1 MVKILVVDDE
11 TELQPLMQLRFRRKI
26 QAGDYTFLFA
36 TSGHEALSIIKDQPE
51 IDLVLLDINMPDIN
65 GLALLGQLSELL
77 PTARTVMVSA
87 YGDLSNIRTAMNR
100 GAFDFVLKPI
110 NFQDLE
116 LTIDKTARYVSQL
129 RHSARMEAIA
139 KLKAR
144 FFDNITH
151 EFRTPLTL
159 MLAPAER
166 QLQSSAISDATRQ
179 DLLIIEKNAYHL
191 LRLINQLLELSK
203 LEAGELAVTES
214 SGNLGAFIGQLVESF
229 RVAAEH
235 KGILLS
241 LQKNNIDK
249 VFIFDKNK
257 WEHIVNNL
265 LSNALKFTKGG
276 GRIDVEAN
284 LSEATNLEL
293 RVTDTG
299 IGIAADKV
307 GHIFD
312 RFFQIDD
319 SQPWVYQGSGI
330 GLALVRELSNLLGGS
345 AEVESQP
352 GLGTSFRIRLPLKEY
367 NDTFAAPPETAQ
379 TSLHEPNSDFSGDQP
394 DVLEEQ
400 VIHTASPQASD
411 QIVLL
416 VEDNAELLE
425 FMRGSLNDKY
435 RVLVA
440 ENGRE
445 GLIIARRE
453 LPDVVISDVMMPEMD
468 GYELVNQLKN
478 DIQTSHIS
486 VILLTS
492 RDAQNSRMVGLT
504 AGADHYISKP
514 FHLSELELR
523 LQNLLNRQ
531 QKIREHF
538 QRNLSVTDT
547 SAADTSGV
555 DTSGVETEPADPF
568 IQRLH
573 NLIEHNLD
581 NNEFGPERLASEVA
595 MSIRTLTRKL
605 TTLTGVSPGR
615 LIRIHRLKKA
625 GEMLRSGVSISE
637 SAYAVGFD
645 NPSYFATAFKEYFQ
659 KTPTE
664 YVKETGIF

>member
-1 MVKILVVDDE
+1 MVNILVVDDE
-11 TELQPLMQLRFRRKI
+11 AQMQPLMQLRFRRKI
-26 QAGDYTFLFA
+26 QANQYAFLFA
-36 TSGHEALSIIKDQPE
+36 TSGREALSIIKNQPE
-51 IDLVLLDINMPDIN
+51 IDVVLLDINMPDIN

-77 PTARTVMVSA
+77 PSSRTVMVSA
-87 YGDLSNIRTAMNR
+87 YGDMSNIRTAMNR

-116 LTIDKTARYVSQL
+116 LTIDKTARHVGQL
-129 RHSARMEAIA
+129 RESIRTEAIA
-139 KLKAR
+139 NLKAR

-159 MLAPAER
+159 ILAPAER
-166 QLQSSAISDATRQ
+166 QLQSSALSDATRQ
-179 DLLIIEKNAYHL
+179 DLLTIERSAHHL
-191 LRLINQLLELSK
+191 LLLINQLLELSK
-203 LEAGELAVTES
+203 LEAGKLAIVES
-214 SGNLGAFIGQLVESF
+214 PGNVGSFIGQLVESF
-229 RVAAEH
+229 RTAAEH

-241 LQKNNIDK
+241 FQKNDIDK
-249 VFIFDKNK
+249 LFVFDKNK
-257 WEHIVNNL
+257 WEQIVNNL

-276 GRIDVEAN
+276 GNIDVEAN
-284 LSEATNLEL
+284 LSDSMNLNL
-293 RVTDTG
+293 SVNDTG
-299 IGIAADKV
+299 IGISKDKLDHV
-307 GHIFD
+307 FD
-312 RFFQIDD
+312 RFFQVDD
-319 SQPWVYQGSGI
+319 SQTRAYGGSGI

-352 GLGTSFRIRLPLKEY
+352 GMGTSFRIRLPLKKLNES
-367 NDTFAAPPETAQ
+367 FLPAPEMSQASVP
-379 TSLHEPNSDFSGDQP
+379 EPNLSFHGYQP
-394 DVLEEQ
+394 GVMETDVL
-400 VIHTASPQASD
+400 HTASLETDDP
-411 QIVLL
+411 IVLL

-425 FMRGSLNDKY
+425 FMRGSLKDKY

-478 DIQTSHIS
+478 DAQTSHIS

-531 QKIREHF
+531 QKIRDHF
-538 QRNLSVTDT
+538 QRRLSLTDT
-547 SAADTSGV
+547 SAAISSAADTSAI
-555 DTSGVETEPADPF
+555 ETEMPNPF
-568 IQRLH
+568 VQKLH
-573 NLIEHNLD
+573 NLIDHNLD
-581 NNEFGPERLASEVA
+581 NSEFGPEHLASEVA

-605 TTLTGVSPGR
+605 TTLTGISPAR
-615 LIRIHRLKKA
+615 LIRIYRLRKA
-625 GEMLRSGVSISE
+625 GEMLRAGVSISE

-645 NPSYFATAFKEYFQ
+645 SPSYFATAFKEYFQ

-664 YVKETGIF
+664 YVTMIN